1 MTRGPER
8 TSQKQKTAQRTTRF
22 PYLPGDPPPG
32 PPKKAEALTA
42 NGPPAHWTAW
52 PSEVRCLSFAHPVP
66 AKPPRGPFRA
76 HCPVTEQVALPAG
89 LWTLTRGSC
98 SGRVPRLG
106 HLPRGAEGLTL
117 CACRARF
124 GSAGGE
130 DGFEG
135 HSQAMARFVAHVGSR
150 QMLHSGR
157 RCIYGLKKNKRS
169 LGKAQGKNPVRRE
182 AFF

>member
-1 MTRGPER
+1 MPQT
-8 TSQKQKTAQRTTRF
+8 
-22 PYLPGDPPPG
+22 
-32 PPKKAEALTA
+32 
-42 NGPPAHWTAW
+42 GPPAHWTAW
-52 PSEVRCLSFAHPVP
+52 PSEVHCLSFAHPVP

-169 LGKAQGKNPVRRE
+169 LEKAWGAGNPVRRE